1 MDVALRERVGAIVR
15 NALEDQFHGSL
26 TFDPVAVV
34 EHQDEYSKLD
44 GDYMAIIMVYD
55 GDRKLLDPAWTST
68 FALDIRPQLVA
79 AGAHHTIIPTFIQ
92 KSDWIDAYNAY
103 RRFYPELDV
112 DTP

>member
-1 MDVALRERVGAIVR
+1 
-15 NALEDQFHGSL
+15 
-26 TFDPVAVV
+26 
-34 EHQDEYSKLD
+34 
-44 GDYMAIIMVYD
+44 MAIIMVYD
-55 GDRKLLDPAWTST
+55 GDRKLPDPAWTST

-92 KSDWIDAYNAY
+92 ISDWIDAYDAY